1 MPKNTIGG
9 KNYKKQKH
17 KTDENLNKPLLI
29 REEGQEYAYVT
40 KLLGNSTVSAVF
52 YDNKLKRKRELNCIL
67 RASLRKRKQWAKQGS
82 VILISLREF
91 EKSKADVIH
100 VYNEDDTQKLKNKNL
115 IDSKLFGK
123 ENDKDDEFDFADGDV
138 DKEKEYNKKKTRRPT
153 SIKPRD
159 NITVQDYGLP
169 ESNEESNES
178 NESNESKKSDES
190 EKLKKIDENKSVELK
205 NKIKTFIKEGNK
217 NSKNTGD
224 EEISEEE
231 FKRIKK
237 IATEGGQH
245 GLYGCNIC

>member
-169 ESNEESNES
+169 ESNEESNDESNDESNEESNDESNDESNEES
-178 NESNESKKSDES
+178 NESNELNNS
-190 EKLKKIDENKSVELK
+190 EDDIEKI
-205 NKIKTFIKEGNK
+205 
-217 NSKNTGD
+217 
-224 EEISEEE
+224 
-231 FKRIKK
+231 
-237 IATEGGQH
+237 
-245 GLYGCNIC
+245 